1 MGTEQS
7 AINKFALNDILTG
20 LAIGLND
27 AQKQLRSM
35 APYDEFGRPNVMYQL
50 PYLDFQLQVNSEFED
65 ITTTSGVGL
74 AAKAA
79 PSIGGKI
86 AAETPLTALPIRFG
100 APKASFKFSTVKNSE
115 SKTTVEMKS
124 TISGRFIA
132 TTPNEGLP
140 QMVML
145 VKSSVPISANASE
158 YAIDIEVSLGNTS
171 GEKIKNSLIE
181 FNYDVELSNALNGSV
196 VPSVPKFSEAEKRT
210 DEDGIAK
217 VKVQIKKAEYD
228 ANVRFILLVGFG
240 TMTKTISICKI

>member
-20 LAIGLND
+20 LASGLND
-27 AQKQLRSM
+27 AQKQLRNM
-35 APYDEFGRPNVMYQL
+35 APYDEFGRPNIMYQL

-65 ITTTSGVGL
+65 ITTTSG
-74 AAKAA
+74 AALGSKTVPAIDTQG
-79 PSIGGKI
+79 S
-86 AAETPLTALPIRFG
+86 ELPIRFG

-124 TISGRFIA
+124 TISGRFVA
-132 TTPNEGLP
+132 TAPNEGLP
-140 QMVML
+140 QMVLL
-145 VKSSVPISANASE
+145 VKSNAPTAASATE
-158 YAIDIEVSLGNTS
+158 YAIELEVSLGNTS

-181 FNYDVELSNALNGSV
+181 FNYDADLSNALNGTV

-217 VKVQIKKAEYD
+217 VKILVKKAEYD
-228 ANVRFILLVGFG
+228 ANVRLILLVGFG
-240 TMTKTISICKI
+240 TITKTISICKI

>member
-20 LAIGLND
+20 LASGLND
-27 AQKQLRSM
+27 AQKQLRNM

-65 ITTTSGVGL
+65 ITTTSG
-74 AAKAA
+74 AALGANSAKL
-79 PSIGGKI
+79 IGGVP
-86 AAETPLTALPIRFG
+86 ATATELPIRFG

-124 TISGRFIA
+124 TISGRFVA
-132 TTPNEGLP
+132 TAPNEGLP

-145 VKSSVPISANASE
+145 VKSNAPTSENATE
-158 YAIDIEVSLGNTS
+158 YAVELEVSLGNTS

-181 FNYDVELSNALNGSV
+181 FNYDVDLSKALNGTV
-196 VPSVPKFSEAEKRT
+196 VPSVPRFSEAEKRT
-210 DEDGIAK
+210 DEEGIAK
-217 VKVQIKKAEYD
+217 VKAFVKKAEYD

-240 TMTKTISICKI
+240 TITKTISICKI

>member
-20 LAIGLND
+20 LASGLND
-27 AQKQLRSM
+27 AQKQLRNM
-35 APYDEFGRPNVMYQL
+35 APYDEFGRPNIMYQL

-65 ITTTSGVGL
+65 TTTTSGTTIG
-74 AAKAA
+74 AKAA
-79 PSIGGKI
+79 PLIGGVPTS
-86 AAETPLTALPIRFG
+86 ETPSAIPIRFG

-124 TISGRFIA
+124 TISGRFVA
-132 TTPNEGLP
+132 TAPNEGLP
-140 QMVML
+140 QVVML
-145 VKSSVPISANASE
+145 VKSNSPTSENTTE
-158 YAIDIEVSLGNTS
+158 YAIELEVSLGNTS

-181 FNYDVELSNALNGSV
+181 FNYDADLSKALNGTV

-217 VKVQIKKAEYD
+217 VKVLVKKAEYD
-228 ANVRFILLVGFG
+228 SNVRLILLVGFG
-240 TMTKTISICKI
+240 TITKTISICKI